1 MKLLNIE
8 EVAEALGVSRQT
20 VARMIADASLPAIC
34 LRSGKR
40 KRVLRVREEVLTK
53 WLMALER
60 ENTRDIAGSRGAVS
74 NASNGKHDDSSQTN
88 GGRTDAL

>member
-1 MKLLNIE
+1 MKLLTIV
-8 EVAEALGVSRQT
+8 EVAEALGVSRAT
-20 VARMIADASLPAIC
+20 VGRMISDSSLPAIC

-60 ENTRDIAGSRGAVS
+60 ETAKEYAGSRGV
-74 NASNGKHDDSSQTN
+74 ASTGNGNHDSSQQ
-88 GGRTDAL
+88 